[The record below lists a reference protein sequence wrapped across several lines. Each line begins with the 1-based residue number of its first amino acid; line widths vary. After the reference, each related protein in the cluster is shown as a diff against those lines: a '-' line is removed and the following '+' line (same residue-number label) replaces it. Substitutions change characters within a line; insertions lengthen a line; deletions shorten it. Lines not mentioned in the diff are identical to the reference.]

1 MTIREVIARSYI
13 FERSEAKK
21 RARLTLNQRAAE
33 GGAAGGSPSPAGGG
47 AGGGAPGAARA
58 GGAASG
64 VGAGARAGADAGAGA
79 AAEAGA
85 GAGAGPGESPGG
97 GGAGGRPVESLV
109 PQVVVVDGQIVVNQE
124 TLSVQAQPGNVPP
137 ERRRLVEE
145 TQQRL
150 NSATYSRR
158 TNPERWSYADTELFY
173 KALREFGTD
182 FSLIERLFPGRN
194 RRQVKRKWLKEERL
208 NPARVEEALKWRGG
222 GETSQYEDMIA
233 MLQQAR
239 EAQTAGEG
247 GGRGGAR

>member
-1 MTIREVIARSYI
+1 M
-13 FERSEAKK
+13 
-21 RARLTLNQRAAE
+21 
-33 GGAAGGSPSPAGGG
+33 GG
-47 AGGGAPGAARA
+47 AGGGAESPGV
-58 GGAASG
+58 GAG
-64 VGAGARAGADAGAGA
+64 VGAGA
-79 AAEAGA
+79 
-85 GAGAGPGESPGG
+85 AGPGPGTQ
-97 GGAGGRPVESLV
+97 GAGLEESLV
-109 PQVVVVDGQIVVNQE
+109 PQVVVVDGQIVVNRE
-124 TLSVQAQPGNVPP
+124 TLSVQAQPGHLPA

-145 TQQRL
+145 TQQQL

-158 TNPERWSYADTELFY
+158 THPERWSHADTELFY

-239 EAQTAGEG
+239 EAQTAGEA
-247 GGRGGAR
+247 GGASGAGA

>member
-1 MTIREVIARSYI
+1 MDCR
-13 FERSEAKK
+13 
-21 RARLTLNQRAAE
+21 
-33 GGAAGGSPSPAGGG
+33 GA
-47 AGGGAPGAARA
+47 
-58 GGAASG
+58 
-64 VGAGARAGADAGAGA
+64 GAGARAEADAGAGA
-79 AAEAGA
+79 AADAGADTGA
-85 GAGAGPGESPGG
+85 GAGESPGG
-97 GGAGGRPVESLV
+97 AGAGGRPMESLV

-124 TLSVQAQPGNVPP
+124 TLSVQAQPGNLPP

-247 GGRGGAR
+247 GAGGGGAH